1 MFPII
6 LQIFLVKLFW
16 RKADNRSINHTFVG
30 SKGNQREAYGA
41 GVKIGWQEATRILKD
56 SLKVPNNANLTDK
69 EYKEIMAL
77 INAFG
82 YQFLYIDPHP
92 YMTITGNLVPG
103 LNICK
108 NISAIEAGVVL
119 SEEAKQKVI
128 KILKE
133 NADSRLFG

>member
-1 MFPII
+1 M
-6 LQIFLVKLFW
+6 
-16 RKADNRSINHTFVG
+16 
-30 SKGNQREAYGA
+30 
-41 GVKIGWQEATRILKD
+41 
-56 SLKVPNNANLTDK
+56 KVPNNANLTDK

-82 YQFLYIDPHP
+82 YQFLYINPHP
-92 YMTITGNLVPG
+92 YMTNTGNLVPG

-108 NISAIEAGVVL
+108 NIGAIKAGVVL

-133 NADSRLFG
+133 NADSRLFGQ